1 MTNRQVAE
9 AWGRNQFAQSNNV
22 RSAGGSLF
30 SYEME
35 IGRTDSENRKVA
47 LLVRGEDSYSQTTS
61 CHVGLAVEVADITVK
76 PRWSGGWAYFP
87 K

>member
-9 AWGRNQFAQSNNV
+9 AWGRDQYAQSNNM
-22 RSAGGSLF
+22 RSVGGSLF

-35 IGRTDSENRKVA
+35 IGRTNKGEKEA

>member
-1 MTNRQVAE
+1 MKNRQVAE
-9 AWGRNQFAQSNNV
+9 AWGRNQYAQSNNM

-35 IGRTDSENRKVA
+35 IGRTNNGEKEA

-61 CHVGLAVEVADITVK
+61 CHVGLAVAVADMTVK

>member
-1 MTNRQVAE
+1 MKNRQVAE
-9 AWGRNQFAQSNNV
+9 AWGRNQYAQSNNM

-35 IGRTDSENRKVA
+35 IGRTN
-47 LLVRGEDSYSQTTS
+47 
-61 CHVGLAVEVADITVK
+61 HVGLAVEVADLTVK